1 MTPLQEVIVALGG
14 NVTLLLVLGFLSRSL
29 VQTLLAKDIKRFE
42 TDLANRA
49 AVQLETLK
57 NEMKAK
63 ADAEIERLRS
73 RLQHSAIEHQVR
85 FAKIYEKRAEAIIE
99 IDQRLQDL
107 EIEGQHY
114 VQSVG
119 SGGEEAYQK
128 WRSQF
133 IQCNSFVSYQRL
145 YLTDDLY
152 RDIREY
158 LDGMKEP
165 AVFIWTIA
173 GLRQQG
179 RDLQGYLPQITQAV
193 EDAHTKYPGLRFAIA
208 RAFRAALEGSDMR
221 D

>member
-1 MTPLQEVIVALGG
+1 
-14 NVTLLLVLGFLSRSL
+14 
-29 VQTLLAKDIKRFE
+29 
-42 TDLANRA
+42 
-49 AVQLETLK
+49 
-57 NEMKAK
+57 MKAK

-193 EDAHTKYPGLRFAIA
+193 EDAHTKYPGLRFAIV